1 MRGGFKL
8 GFAVVFFGLSITC
21 LVMAWGRFGENGQ
34 IDKLVH
40 GWLNF
45 GSLTVYTDKKS
56 YGVESADRVEIWVK
70 NGSRDVARIWYA
82 SPEIQQLNEDQKK
95 WIKVEKAIQDCPC
108 GAFCNVPPFWSEVEA
123 GENKKLLE
131 WDKRQHYCSNN
142 QEVFSGR
149 LDLTKKSK
157 YRVKMKVSYGKFAFN
172 AGVVDGDMNGG
183 IKVYEVYSPEF
194 WIE

>member
-70 NGSRDVARIWYA
+70 
-82 SPEIQQLNEDQKK
+82 K
-95 WIKVEKAIQDCPC
+95 W
-108 GAFCNVPPFWSEVEA
+108 F
-123 GENKKLLE
+123 
-131 WDKRQHYCSNN
+131 
-142 QEVFSGR
+142 
-149 LDLTKKSK
+149 
-157 YRVKMKVSYGKFAFN
+157 
-172 AGVVDGDMNGG
+172 
-183 IKVYEVYSPEF
+183 
-194 WIE
+194 